1 MLASYQNNNN
11 NTQTITTTITHSS
24 KKVYDTPPLSTASS
38 LKTSKEITTQPSSYK
53 NTNTVNNQANNV
65 MIGVTYRG
73 IEIKSHLPHIT
84 QQIIETV
91 VISPKFK
98 KWIDDFN
105 LDLIDFREFIITD
118 VDFFGQK

>member
-1 MLASYQNNNN
+1 MLSSYQNNSN
-11 NTQTITTTITHSS
+11 NTQTIITTITHSS
-24 KKVYDTPPLSTASS
+24 KKIFDTPPLSTASS
-38 LKTSKEITTQPSSYK
+38 LKTSKEISNLPSSYTSTSS
-53 NTNTVNNQANNV
+53 NNNHTNSV

-73 IEIKSHLPHIT
+73 ILIKSLLPHIT
-84 QQIIETV
+84 QQIIETI

-105 LDLIDFREFIITD
+105 LELIDFREFIITD

>member
-11 NTQTITTTITHSS
+11 NTQTLTTTITHSS

-38 LKTSKEITTQPSSYK
+38 LKTSKEISNLPSNYT
-53 NTNTVNNQANNV
+53 NTNNINQTNNV
-65 MIGVTYRG
+65 IIGVTYRG

-84 QQIIETV
+84 QQIIETI

-105 LDLIDFREFIITD
+105 LDLIDFREFIVTD